1 MARRRQSSVNNL
13 SDLLAHD
20 EEIDREVCGISL
32 FDERETRYADQ
43 GAHDVS
49 PTFYFVLE
57 KLFEHFDFNDDTQ
70 LLDVGCSTGRVL
82 AHFVRQGYPG
92 HATGVEL
99 DPELAAKAA
108 SWIGGHANVSVI
120 QGSALDVDLNRY
132 TDLYMFNPFSPG
144 VLQQFIETIEA
155 ELTHPLTVIHMSDN
169 GDTWHYVGRAG
180 WTELA
185 SGKIQ
190 NCRNARGYPFKAY
203 DSPQHYTVWRYEP

>member
-1 MARRRQSSVNNL
+1 MARQRQRSVNNL
-13 SDLLAHD
+13 TELLAYD
-20 EEIDREVCGISL
+20 EEIDRQICGVSL
-32 FDERETRYADQ
+32 FDERDTRYADQ

-57 KLFEHFDFNDDTQ
+57 ELFEHFDLDERSQ

-108 SWIGGHANVSVI
+108 SWVGRYDNLSVI
-120 QGSALDVDLNRY
+120 QGSAFDVNLDRY
-132 TDLYMFNPFSPG
+132 THLYMFNPFTPG
-144 VLQQFIETIEA
+144 ALQRFIEQIEA
-155 ELTHPLTVIHMSDN
+155 QMSHPLTLIHMSDN
-169 GDTWHYVGRAG
+169 GDTWHYVGRTG

-185 SGKIQ
+185 SGQIQ
-190 NCRNARGYPFKAY
+190 HCRNARGYPFKAY
-203 DSPQHYTVWRYEP
+203 DCPQHYTVWCFEP